1 MFDIFKHSFTFAK
14 HLPRMPTKSNY
25 MPNTEP
31 TAPPQ
36 PVNIR
41 YTPRIKVISSN
52 IPALFME
59 AEKKAAA
66 LKTSGIDRTA
76 LANAMGITPERLARV
91 LSGTEPTLS
100 EAVAYARYFGIE
112 LCKTFKPI
120 KRR

>member
-1 MFDIFKHSFTFAK
+1 MT
-14 HLPRMPTKSNY
+14 TKANY
-25 MPNTEP
+25 MPNTE
-31 TAPPQ
+31 APAAPK

-41 YTPRIKVISSN
+41 YTPRIKVIHSN
-52 IPALFME
+52 IPALFMD

-76 LANAMGITPERLARV
+76 LANAMGVTPERLARV

-120 KRR
+120 KRK